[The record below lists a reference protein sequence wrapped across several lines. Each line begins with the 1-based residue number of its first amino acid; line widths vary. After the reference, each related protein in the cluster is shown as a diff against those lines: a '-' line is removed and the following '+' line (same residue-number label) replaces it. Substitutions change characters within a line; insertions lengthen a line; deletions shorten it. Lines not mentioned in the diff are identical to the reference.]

1 MAINQTLAVRREVS
15 AYAAGGH
22 RKAAGRLG
30 CMRVFV
36 PGALRVGAGP
46 RQDSDVL
53 DEPVAAAVYCL
64 ESCSGAVPLARS
76 FIRHQT
82 MHWELDSAVAD
93 DACLVVSELV
103 TNAVQH
109 SGSDDVTVSL
119 VQGCAFLWIHVAD
132 HGCWRDRS
140 APPAEQ
146 VCEHGRGLALVAA
159 VASAYDLHTTNTGTC
174 AWAALAKHT
183 P

>member
-1 MAINQTLAVRREVS
+1 MVFNQTLAVRHEVS
-15 AYAAGGH
+15 ASAAGGH
-22 RKAAGRLG
+22 GEPVCLLG
-30 CMRVFV
+30 CTTAFV
-36 PGALRVGAGP
+36 PGARPFGAAL

-53 DEPVAAAVYCL
+53 DLPVAAAVYCL
-64 ESCSGAVPLARS
+64 ESCNAAVPLARS
-76 FIRHQT
+76 FVRRQMT
-82 MHWELDSAVAD
+82 HWDVDPAVTD
-93 DACLVVSELV
+93 DACLVCSELV

-119 VQGCAFLWIHVAD
+119 IQGYAFLWIHVAD
-132 HGCWRDRS
+132 HGCWRDRD

-146 VCEHGRGLALVAA
+146 ICDRGRGMALVAA